1 MFGKRKK
8 ILVSFCIVLFA
19 SFIGQKISA
28 QDANLQAVGALG
40 SANLYLTYISIGSVA
55 DGHSRELYSD
65 EFAASVLT
73 SITEISGN
81 SVNSLAQLLDTGG
94 LDEEDTAYVKKTI
107 DTLEVLIDQA
117 ESYKT
122 YMEKKG
128 PQYAEI
134 YNNYKQIAWQQVAE
148 LLGFEQQTPNPENGK

>member
-1 MFGKRKK
+1 MFGKRNKF
-8 ILVSFCIVLFA
+8 LVSFCLVLIFL
-19 SFIGQKISA
+19 FIGQKIFA
-28 QDANLQAVGALG
+28 QDANLRAVGALS

-81 SVNSLAQLLDTGG
+81 SIGSLAQVLDTGD

-117 ESYKT
+117 
-122 YMEKKG
+122 
-128 PQYAEI
+128 
-134 YNNYKQIAWQQVAE
+134 QI
-148 LLGFEQQTPNPENGK
+148 LLPDRAICPEGGT